1 MEDKLL
7 KSLLKKAVGYNVSE
21 VSEEYVV
28 DNEGVEQL
36 SKRKITKK
44 YIPPDLTA
52 LKTYLE
58 LTEGENDYEN
68 MSDEELLKIKKE
80 LIEEL
85 KIEGNK
91 GKNRK

>member
-28 DNEGVEQL
+28 DNEGIEQL

-58 LTEGENDYEN
+58 LTESEKDYEN
-68 MSDEELLKIKKE
+68 MSDEELLNIKNE
-80 LIEEL
+80 LIKEL

-91 GKNRK
+91 NKNGK